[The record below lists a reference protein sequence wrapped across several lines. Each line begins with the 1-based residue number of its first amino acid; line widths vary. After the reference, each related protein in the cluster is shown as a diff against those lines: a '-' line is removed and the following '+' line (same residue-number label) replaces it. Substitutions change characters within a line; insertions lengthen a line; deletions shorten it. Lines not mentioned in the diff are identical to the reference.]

1 MAKIRFPQRRIERIK
16 SMGGGGGNHKDKHTS
31 AKGAGSVCGIF
42 RGSSSPPP
50 GNAITNDSRQ
60 NVSVD
65 V

>member
-1 MAKIRFPQRRIERIK
+1 MAKIRLPQRRIERIK
-16 SMGGGGGNHKDKHTS
+16 SMGGGGGTTRINIRAPKVRDQFVEYLEGL
-31 AKGAGSVCGIF
+31 AV
-42 RGSSSPPP
+42 PPP